1 MEAQEC
7 LVIELFAKFLSPRMS
22 EQTLSRRGQEN
33 LPAGVSFA
41 KLVEVLTDGYDK
53 NENPNG
59 IISLGVAENGLMHKE
74 LASYFNKLEI
84 TPKHLT
90 YGDGP
95 FGSRALR
102 SALSDFFNDY
112 FKPVQKVLPEQ
123 LLAVGG
129 VTSAIDLIAWATAD
143 EGDGILIGRPLYS
156 SFAKDVNTRAG
167 TILCPVSSGGGDP
180 MSERMV
186 GQFEKELLE
195 QEKRGR
201 KTRGLILASP
211 HNPLG
216 KCYTVDT
223 LKAYMRFCQKHRI
236 HLISDEVYAM
246 SVYKTPDNTNA
257 VPFTSVLSI
266 DTANLIDS
274 NLVHVLYGMSKD
286 FSSNGL
292 RSGVLLSQANPSLL
306 QTLKSVAMYT
316 WPTSTTEH
324 CWTTLL
330 NDRPFLDYY
339 LEENRKRLAD
349 GYARVTEWLREQNIK
364 WVEGSNAGFFLWADF
379 RGVLGK
385 EIIVDE
391 GKDEEVEAVAV
402 ERPSQVYRTSRRAKE
417 RDDWFFAKM
426 IKAKVFVA
434 SGDAFFAEEHGW
446 YRVSFSVPKEVLEL
460 GLERL
465 GRVLEEV
472 RRESGGA

>member
-1 MEAQEC
+1 
-7 LVIELFAKFLSPRMS
+7 
-22 EQTLSRRGQEN
+22 
-33 LPAGVSFA
+33 
-41 KLVEVLTDGYDK
+41 
-53 NENPNG
+53 
-59 IISLGVAENGLMHKE
+59 MHKE
-74 LASYFNKLEI
+74 LASYFNKQLEI
-84 TPKHLT
+84 TPQLLT

-112 FKPVQKVLPEQ
+112 FKPVRKVLPEQ

-143 EGDGILIGRPLYS
+143 EGDGILIGRPLYT

-167 TILCPVSSGGGDP
+167 ANLYPVSSGGGDP
-180 MSERMV
+180 MSEQMV
-186 GQFEKELLE
+186 EQFEEELLR
-195 QEKRGR
+195 QEKRGT
-201 KTRGLILASP
+201 KIRGIILASP

-216 KCYTVDT
+216 KCYTIDT
-223 LKAYMRFCQKHRI
+223 LRAYMRFCQKHRI

-257 VPFTSVLSI
+257 IPFTSILSI
-266 DTANLIDS
+266 DTANLIDA

-286 FSSNGL
+286 FSGNGL
-292 RSGVLLSQANPSLL
+292 RSGVLLSQSNPSLL
-306 QTLKSVAMYT
+306 QTLKSVAMFS
-316 WPTSTTEH
+316 WPTSITEH
-324 CWTTLL
+324 YWTTLL

-339 LEENRKRLAD
+339 FEENRRRLAD
-349 GYARVTEWLREQNIK
+349 GYAHVTQWLREQNLK
-364 WVEGSNAGFFLWADF
+364 WIEGSNAGFFLWADF

-385 EIIVDE
+385 EIIVDDE
-391 GKDEEVEAVAV
+391 GKDEEVEAVAL
-402 ERPSQVYRTSRRAKE
+402 ERPSQVYKTSRRAKE
-417 RDDWFFAKM
+417 RDDWFFEKM
-426 IKAKVFVA
+426 MKAKVFVV

-446 YRVSFSVPKEVLEL
+446 YRITFSVPREVLEL

-465 GRVLEEV
+465 GRVLQEV